1 MAQKGVTTVFALDGL
16 LAQRLAKVCLLC
28 LTLVC
33 ISPIDL
39 QLALAQEQLQKV
51 SWLRGSKVTPPGQAR
66 KVLPTTSQ
74 SPSSLT
80 FTGMEGGTNPATQTL
95 NITNTGGATLS
106 WTASDTAAWLGL
118 SPTSGTTTKETDVV
132 TVSVNT
138 AGLLANTYTAM
149 ITLTAP
155 GATNSTEQVSVTLT
169 VTPALPTI
177 GQSPTFLTFIAQE
190 GGAPPTPQTLNI
202 TDTGKGTLSWT
213 VSETAGWLS
222 LSAASGTTTTET
234 DAITVTVNIAGLTT
248 NTYTAPISITA
259 DGASNTPQ
267 QVLVTLAITAPVS
280 TKAKLTWDPNTES
293 DLAGYKVYV
302 GTASQAY
309 GSPVDVGTLT
319 TYEILN
325 LQKGQTYYFS
335 VTAYD
340 SSNNE
345 SSDSNEV
352 SKTVP

>member
-1 MAQKGVTTVFALDGL
+1 MKAGPSRGGDAKPLLRLDHSDRSMAQKGLTTVFALDGL

-66 KVLPTTSQ
+66 KVPPTTSQ

-95 NITNTGGATLS
+95 NITNTGGA
-106 WTASDTAAWLGL
+106 
-118 SPTSGTTTKETDVV
+118 
-132 TVSVNT
+132 
-138 AGLLANTYTAM
+138 
-149 ITLTAP
+149 
-155 GATNSTEQVSVTLT
+155 
-169 VTPALPTI
+169 
-177 GQSPTFLTFIAQE
+177 
-190 GGAPPTPQTLNI
+190 
-202 TDTGKGTLSWT
+202 TLSWT

-293 DLAGYKVYV
+293 
-302 GTASQAY
+302 
-309 GSPVDVGTLT
+309 
-319 TYEILN
+319 
-325 LQKGQTYYFS
+325 
-335 VTAYD
+335 
-340 SSNNE
+340 
-345 SSDSNEV
+345 
-352 SKTVP
+352 